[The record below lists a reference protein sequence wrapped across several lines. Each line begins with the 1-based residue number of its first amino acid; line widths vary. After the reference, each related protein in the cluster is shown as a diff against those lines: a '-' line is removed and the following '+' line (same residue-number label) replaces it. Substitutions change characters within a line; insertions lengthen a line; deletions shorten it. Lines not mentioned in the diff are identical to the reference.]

1 MDEQQDQP
9 NQPNQTSQAAYRG
22 SAGQQLQAGSAAQMD
37 RKSLI
42 EAALF
47 MSQSAMSV
55 QDIMGATGISS
66 PGFIEKSLKELIGEY
81 AGNSTA
87 LKIEEIGGKYMF
99 SLKEPYASRVSSMA
113 VGPDISRGSLRI
125 LAYISKNNGILQSEL
140 VKAFGSSVYDHVK
153 ELTEK
158 EFIEAR
164 KQGRSKKITTT
175 TKFREY
181 FNA

>member
-1 MDEQQDQP
+1 
-9 NQPNQTSQAAYRG
+9 
-22 SAGQQLQAGSAAQMD
+22 
-37 RKSLI
+37 
-42 EAALF
+42 
-47 MSQSAMSV
+47 MSI
-55 QDIMGATGISS
+55 QDIMNATGISS
-66 PGFIEKSLKELIGEY
+66 PGFIEKSLKELMEQY
-81 AGNSTA
+81 ASNGTA

-99 SLKEPYASRVSSMA
+99 SLKEPYASRVAGMA

-158 EFIEAR
+158 EFLEAK

-175 TKFREY
+175 AKFKEY